1 MKLLKKKEN
10 KNKSDKDIT
19 KIASSQIA
27 LENSTP
33 RLPRPYNFGDIKTHL
48 HLSIDRAKYLCT
60 GTETLNGY
68 TSNIN

>member
-1 MKLLKKKEN
+1 MKLLKKNEN

-33 RLPRPYNFGDIKTHL
+33 RLFRPYNFGDIKTHL
-48 HLSIDRAKYLCT
+48 QLSILCT

>member
-33 RLPRPYNFGDIKTHL
+33 
-48 HLSIDRAKYLCT
+48 
-60 GTETLNGY
+60 
-68 TSNIN
+68 